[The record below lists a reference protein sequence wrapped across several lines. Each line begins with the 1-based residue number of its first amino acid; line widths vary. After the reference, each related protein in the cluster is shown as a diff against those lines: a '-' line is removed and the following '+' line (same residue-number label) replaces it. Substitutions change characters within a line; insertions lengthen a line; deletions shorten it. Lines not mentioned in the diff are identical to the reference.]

1 MWKKKHVRTM
11 KEVKLINISIFI
23 FYLQVRMQAQRENGG
38 RETFSQAFIKIYKQ
52 EGVSGLWRVC

>member
-1 MWKKKHVRTM
+1 MEKKHVRTM
-11 KEVKLINISIFI
+11 QEVKLINISIFI